1 MKPVETLLQHVAGNT
16 GGHPKICELK
26 SLLLPSPTR
35 AKARPCVSSLWLYR
49 FFWHKLYNTSN
60 FSNKTTIY
68 VATQNILTFSST
80 SSHKGAGLQAKA
92 AEPLAAAKQE
102 EAESES
108 MASGDEEGDA
118 GVGEQGEES
127 CESPQDSDGEDV
139 VGSSQSGTEKGGST
153 AHDDASEDD
162 NDDDDETS
170 PSQATTLIAGGVEDS
185 QTFQTPER
193 EKTSEPEDRF
203 STPVEVPKQFSPNE
217 MCITLLQYISRTHP
231 DIAKYH
237 R

>member
-1 MKPVETLLQHVAGNT
+1 M
-16 GGHPKICELK
+16 
-26 SLLLPSPTR
+26 
-35 AKARPCVSSLWLYR
+35 
-49 FFWHKLYNTSN
+49 SN

-92 AEPLAAAKQE
+92 AEPKQE
-102 EAESES
+102 EAES
-108 MASGDEEGDA
+108 SGDEEGDA

-127 CESPQDSDGEDV
+127 GESPQASDGEDV
-139 VGSSQSGTEKGGST
+139 VGSSESGTEKGGST
-153 AHDDASEDD
+153 GHDDASEDD
-162 NDDDDETS
+162 DDDDDETS

-203 STPVEVPKQFSPNE
+203 STPVEVPKQFSPNDLTE

>member
-35 AKARPCVSSLWLYR
+35 AKARPCVSS
-49 FFWHKLYNTSN
+49 FSGTKLYNTSN

-153 AHDDASEDD
+153 GHDDASEDD
-162 NDDDDETS
+162 NDDDDDETS

-203 STPVEVPKQFSPNE
+203 STPVEVPKQFSPNDLTE